1 MTLKGD
7 TDAQLVAKSLDGGG
21 RAFRVLVERHQPL
34 VYSVARGVLGT
45 GEDVD
50 DTVQDIFIK
59 VFQGLSRFRGD
70 SRFSTWIYRIA
81 RNEALNAV
89 RKRRSGMDS
98 IDDVELM
105 APAADRPDEQ
115 YRRGDQQ
122 RVLDGYMAQLDENHR
137 VVLELRYMGE
147 KSYNEISEIMDV
159 PIGTIKTYIHRA
171 KQELKRKMM
180 TRTVDG
186 DQKASRHH
194 EV

>member
-1 MTLKGD
+1 M
-7 TDAQLVAKSLDGGG
+7 
-21 RAFRVLVERHQPL
+21 LVERHQPL
-34 VYSVARGVLGT
+34 VYTVARGVLGT
-45 GEDVD
+45 GDDVD

-89 RKRRSGMDS
+89 RKRRAGMDS
-98 IDDVELM
+98 I
-105 APAADRPDEQ
+105 
-115 YRRGDQQ
+115 
-122 RVLDGYMAQLDENHR
+122 DGYMAQLDENYR

-186 DQKASRHH
+186 DQKASRQHD
-194 EV
+194 V